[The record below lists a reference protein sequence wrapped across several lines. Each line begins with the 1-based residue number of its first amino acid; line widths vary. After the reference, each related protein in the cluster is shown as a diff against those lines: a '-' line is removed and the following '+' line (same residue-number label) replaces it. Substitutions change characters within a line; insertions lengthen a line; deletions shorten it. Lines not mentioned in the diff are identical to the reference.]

1 MSIDEY
7 RTIASDVSTEQKIK
21 GSRFIGMIFP
31 VDSQDEVWYH
41 LARCRKIY
49 HDATHHCYAFRT
61 GIEGKVSRFSDDGE
75 PSGTAGK
82 PILMLL
88 EHREITNALLV
99 VVRYFGGT
107 KLGTGGLVR
116 AYIEAARAVVEQ
128 ASVIRVPVLKNLRI
142 TFPYDHTSGVMHI
155 ISQNNIKIIDTEYSD
170 DVTLHLGIR
179 PSLIDPV
186 TVHLRDVTAGNIMI
200 KR

>member
-31 VDSQDEVWYH
+31 VESQDEAWDH
-41 LARCRKIY
+41 LTRCRKIY

-61 GIEGKVSRFSDDGE
+61 GIEGEVSRFSDDGE

-116 AYIEAARAVVEQ
+116 AYTEAARAVVEQ
-128 ASVIRVPVLKNLRI
+128 ASVIRVPVLKNLRV